1 VLERY
6 LRGIKYV
13 YYNNK
18 SKIGEKND
26 EEERQYR
33 VGDDD
38 SQENAFGRND
48 LLLA

>member
-1 VLERY
+1 MEVDISR
-6 LRGIKYV
+6 ICHKYEL
-13 YYNNK
+13 
-18 SKIGEKND
+18 KIVEKND

-48 LLLA
+48 LLPA